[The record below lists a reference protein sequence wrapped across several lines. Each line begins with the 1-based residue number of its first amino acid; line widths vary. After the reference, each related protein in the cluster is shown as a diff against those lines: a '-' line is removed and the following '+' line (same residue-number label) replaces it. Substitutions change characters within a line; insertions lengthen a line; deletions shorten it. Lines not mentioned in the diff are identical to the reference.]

1 MAVLPFICFYYFWE
15 RNKNLHKVV
24 INLAICY
31 NKRGITNYKK
41 GGNYN
46 MSEELRYN
54 FPPLQEVAE
63 KEKVTTLD
71 ELWDAYIE
79 ALIASAEMTNQV
91 YANKLLEL
99 KQMLQQGKLRKLE
112 KEFHELKRLLGV
124 LVRKYN
130 IKIQISRRQKD
141 FIGINEKIRLYL
153 MDEKPLSKMQDFL
166 GFRLVLCTDKED
178 SPDSISLCYEVM
190 NELIRY
196 FVSVRK
202 CIITEAEPIIGIGL
216 ERSKHPE
223 IVIPEKSLI
232 MPGFENNVKD
242 YVISPKRNGYQ
253 GLHVLIRKP
262 DGLVFEL
269 QVRTLAMD
277 IRARYGMA
285 DHSNYKIKKY
295 EDVKI
300 SLDFDKLHIQGV
312 VVLPDGKIY
321 DTVGLVES
329 IDPFNLL

>member
-1 MAVLPFICFYYFWE
+1 
-15 RNKNLHKVV
+15 
-24 INLAICY
+24 
-31 NKRGITNYKK
+31 
-41 GGNYN
+41 
-46 MSEELRYN
+46 MSEGLRYN
-54 FPPLQEVAE
+54 FPSLQEVAE
-63 KEKVTTLD
+63 KVTTFE
-71 ELWDAYIE
+71 ELWDSYIE
-79 ALIASAEMTNQV
+79 ALIASDEMTNLV

-99 KQMLQQGKLRKLE
+99 KKMLQQEKLRKLE
-112 KEFHELKRLLGV
+112 KEFHELKRILGV
-124 LVRKYN
+124 LAQKYGV
-130 IKIQISRRQKD
+130 KIQITRRRKD
-141 FIGINEKIRLYL
+141 FVGINEKIRLYL
-153 MDEKPLSKMQDFL
+153 MDGKPISKMQDLL

-178 SPDSISLCYEVM
+178 SINPISLCYEVM

-223 IVIPEKSLI
+223 VIIPEKSLI

-242 YVISPKRNGYQ
+242 YIISPKGNGYQ
-253 GLHVLIRKP
+253 GLHVLIRNP

-300 SLDFDKLHIQGV
+300 SLCFDRLHIQGV